1 MCVVRQRQFAI
12 SMEEFAPV
20 LKEIRELEALWRIN
34 SEQIAWT
41 KHGELAAT
49 HEARK
54 IGYPRGC
61 VVDTVRSTTAIK
73 ERRNLIWRL

>member
-1 MCVVRQRQFAI
+1 MRLVRQRQFAI
-12 SMEEFAPV
+12 SMKEFTPV

-41 KHGELAAT
+41 KHGERAGT

-54 IGYPRGC
+54 IN
-61 VVDTVRSTTAIK
+61 D
-73 ERRNLIWRL
+73 